1 MKKLILLLIFSTT
14 LVAQTEVGNFK
25 IVDEEII
32 WQKVYEEDLPLES
45 QDVELRAIG
54 LPVMTTTIW
63 LSNIAGAKMKID
75 KKDGKTRVT
84 IIDIYS
90 VSNTQMDFGVV
101 KENIKPSYAD
111 EIYYKRKKRVFSR
124 LFMRKDN
131 KLINVII
138 EKAIDKLLP
147 KEEQDDW

>member
-1 MKKLILLLIFSTT
+1 MKKLILILLIFSTT
-14 LVAQTEVGNFK
+14 LAAQTIVGNFK
-25 IVDEEII
+25 ISDSEII
-32 WQKVYEEDLPLES
+32 WQKIYEEDLPLES
-45 QDVELRAIG
+45 QDIELRAKG

-101 KENIKPSYAD
+101 KENIKP
-111 EIYYKRKKRVFSR
+111 
-124 LFMRKDN
+124 
-131 KLINVII
+131 
-138 EKAIDKLLP
+138 
-147 KEEQDDW
+147 

>member
-63 LSNIAGAKMKID
+63 LSNIAGAKMKVD
-75 KKDGKTRVT
+75 KKDGKTRIT
-84 IIDIYS
+84 IRDIYS

-101 KENIKPSYAD
+101 KENVKPSYAD
-111 EIYYKRKKRVFSR
+111 GIYYKRKKRAFSR

-131 KLINVII
+131 KLINDII
-138 EKAIDKLLP
+138 EKSIDKLLP